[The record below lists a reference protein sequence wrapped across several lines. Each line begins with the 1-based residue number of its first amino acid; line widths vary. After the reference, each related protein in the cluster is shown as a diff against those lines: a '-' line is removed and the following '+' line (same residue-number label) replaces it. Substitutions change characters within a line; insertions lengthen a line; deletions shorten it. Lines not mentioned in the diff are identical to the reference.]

1 MILTGFARLQL
12 FPTSSTLATS
22 LQPLL
27 LQCLEDLLGKG
38 TTGGGVLASEQ
49 KPIDNDLELAFR
61 QSSNEARLI
70 DLEASK
76 GLSALVYFPPR
87 LMIRSSVENG
97 TSYV

>member
-1 MILTGFARLQL
+1 
-12 FPTSSTLATS
+12 
-22 LQPLL
+22 
-27 LQCLEDLLGKG
+27 LQCFKDLFGKG

-61 QSSNEARLI
+61 QSAIEARLI
-70 DLEASK
+70 ELEAHTSK
-76 GLSALVYFPPR
+76 GWSALVYFPPR